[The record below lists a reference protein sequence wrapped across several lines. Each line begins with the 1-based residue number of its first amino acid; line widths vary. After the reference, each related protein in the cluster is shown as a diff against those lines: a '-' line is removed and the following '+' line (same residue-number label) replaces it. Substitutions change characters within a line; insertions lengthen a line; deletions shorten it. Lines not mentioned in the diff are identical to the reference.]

1 MVLSLL
7 KGVWILKVGV
17 SYVLLLVSIFSGY
30 LVKILLKM
38 NKVYVDVWKIW
49 LVKKFYDNDDLFVC
63 VNGICVVIWIKNIFL
78 KVFWLKVR

>member
-7 KGVWILKVGV
+7 KGVWVLKVGV

-38 NKVYVDVWKIW
+38 NIVYVDVWKIW
-49 LVKKFYDNDDLFVC
+49 LDKKFYDSDVLFVC

-78 KVFWLKVR
+78 KVFWLKVS

>member
-7 KGVWILKVGV
+7 KVVWVLKVGV

-49 LVKKFYDNDDLFVC
+49 LVKKFYDNYDLFVC
-63 VNGICVVIWIKNIFL
+63 VNGICVVIWIK
-78 KVFWLKVR
+78 

>member
-7 KGVWILKVGV
+7 KGVWVLKVGV

-38 NKVYVDVWKIW
+38 NIVYVDVWKIW
-49 LVKKFYDNDDLFVC
+49 LVKKFYDSDVLFVC
-63 VNGICVVIWIKNIFL
+63 VNGIYVVIWKKNIFL
-78 KVFWLKVR
+78 KVFWLKVS

>member
-7 KGVWILKVGV
+7 KGVWVLKVGV

-49 LVKKFYDNDDLFVC
+49 LVKKFYDKNDLFVC
-63 VNGICVVIWIKNIFL
+63 VNGICVVIWIK
-78 KVFWLKVR
+78 